1 MARTLLTGPLPKDI
15 GAGMAVIAARD
26 VLKKWTE
33 TRVDQAV
40 GLLDIVVED
49 WKRENDVT
57 GLQAV
62 VIDTIDVLLD
72 IQIDQKEVP
81 AIKDLSMQ
89 ERVALAILIEA
100 MVRPHAATKGGAVLA
115 AYTAGMIEYI
125 HELYDSEWLPN
136 IRRGVK
142 VRRSAAEGHAI
153 VHGSREEKNQRWTG
167 QCEAVDRALK
177 TEVQKT
183 RAKEIAAEQCG
194 VSVKTIERSLEKRRQ
209 GKL

>member
-1 MARTLLTGPLPKDI
+1 MTKSLLTGPLPKDI

-62 VIDTIDVLLD
+62 VIDTIDILLD
-72 IQIDQKEVP
+72 IEFDQKDVL

-115 AYTAGMIEYI
+115 VNAIGMLRLIGE
-125 HELYDSEWLPN
+125 EYDSVWLPH

-142 VRRSAAEGHAI
+142 VRRSAAEGHEI
-153 VHGSREEKNQRWTG
+153 VHGTREEKIQRWTG

>member
-1 MARTLLTGPLPKDI
+1 MPRSLLTGPLPKGI

-33 TRVDQAV
+33 TRVDKAV

-62 VIDTIDVLLD
+62 VIDTIDILLD
-72 IQIDQKEVP
+72 IQFDQKDVP
-81 AIKDLSMQ
+81 AIKDLSIR

-100 MVRPHAATKGGAVLA
+100 LVRPHAATKGGAVLA
-115 AYTAGMIEYI
+115 AYTVGMIEYI

-136 IRRGVK
+136 IRRGAK
-142 VRRSAAEGHAI
+142 VRRSAAEGHEI
-153 VHGSREEKNQRWTG
+153 VHGTREEKIQRWRG